1 MGRDYNEHLRRL
13 ICVKE
18 SSHPHSLSYIHMKT
32 APNYILFVTFLLFA
46 SVSCGGGGETGS
58 AAGAAGDGMP
68 AMPVEIVTL
77 EAKPIEQVTEFV
89 GTVKSRRSTDIQ
101 PQVEGF
107 ITRIMAKPGQRVSA
121 GAVLMEI
128 DSRVPQAQVAS
139 LESVLAQREIDV
151 TYARQEAER
160 SVKLLKAGAASQ
172 MEADRAMN
180 DLKAAEA
187 QLRTV
192 QEQIRVAR
200 TDLGYY
206 RVTAPTAGVV
216 GDIPVREGDR
226 VTKATKLTSID
237 ANVGFEVYLN
247 VPVQQ
252 APKLKVGLPVR
263 IVDESGATI
272 AEEKIAFVSPSVDEQ
287 TQTVLVKTPVS
298 VPGALRTDQYVRT
311 YVIWTTEAGLMVPV
325 TAVTRINGQWFAFV
339 AEPGEGGKGLVAK
352 QRSLELGPVIGNN
365 YTVVKGLKAG
375 DRLIAGGIQKIRDG
389 APVQAAPKSGAAK
402 AAPYRNVTNRR
413 AVGPDLTAVGLD
425 LTAVGPDLTA
435 VGLDFSRA
443 TGGGA

>member
-1 MGRDYNEHLRRL
+1 
-13 ICVKE
+13 
-18 SSHPHSLSYIHMKT
+18 MKT
-32 APNYILFVTFLLFA
+32 AIKIIPFVTFALFA
-46 SVSCGGGGETGS
+46 SVSCGGGETAGG
-58 AAGAAGDGMP
+58 AAGAAGGQMP

-77 EAKPIEQVTEFV
+77 EAKPVEQTTEFV

-107 ITRIMAKPGQRVSA
+107 ITRIIAKPGQRVGA
-121 GAVLMEI
+121 GALLMEI
-128 DSRVPQAQVAS
+128 DSRVPQAQLAS

-151 TYARQEAER
+151 TYAKQEADR
-160 SVKLLKAGAASQ
+160 SAKLLKAGAASE
-172 MEADRAMN
+172 MDADRATN
-180 DLKAAEA
+180 ALNAAEA
-187 QLRTV
+187 QLKTV
-192 QEQIRVAR
+192 QEQIRAAR

-237 ANVGFEVYLN
+237 ANLGLEVYLN

-263 IVDESGATI
+263 IVDETGAAI

-298 VPGALRTDQYVRT
+298 VPGTLRTDQYVRS
-311 YVIWTTEAGLMVPV
+311 YVIWTSEPALMVPV
-325 TAVTRINGQWFAFV
+325 TSVTRINGQWFAFV
-339 AEPGEGGKGLVAK
+339 AVPGEGGKGLVAK

-365 YTVVKGLKAG
+365 YTVVSGLKPG
-375 DRLIAGGIQKIRDG
+375 EKLISAGIQKIRDG
-389 APVQAAPKSGAAK
+389 APVQAGPAK
-402 AAPYRNVTNRR
+402 T
-413 AVGPDLTAVGLD
+413 GHDLDRDRSPVASALGRTVEIA
-425 LTAVGPDLTA
+425 
-435 VGLDFSRA
+435 
-443 TGGGA
+443 